1 MSNLEKPIKLEA
13 TIMWA
18 FLNTKSEMSGKYQ
31 VDLCNLSNEA
41 VSALEQA
48 GIGPRQRPDK
58 PEKGWFTTCKSTFE
72 IEPFDKNGDRITEAV
87 GNGSKA
93 TVLVKP
99 YNWKWKGKSGLSPTI
114 VKLTITDLVKY
125 NADSASADEQLDDE
139 IAL

>member
-13 TIMWA
+13 EIMWA
-18 FLNTKSEMSGKYQ
+18 FLNKKSEMSGKFQ
-31 VDLCNLSNEA
+31 VDLCNLSKEA

-58 PEKGWFTTCKSTFE
+58 PEKGWFLTAKSTFE
-72 IEPFDKNGDRITEAV
+72 IEPFDKNGNKINEAV

-93 TVLVKP
+93 TVIVKP
-99 YNWKWKGKSGLSPTI
+99 YSWTWKGKTGVSPTI
-114 VKLTITDLVKY
+114 VKLTINDLVKY
-125 NADSASADEQLDDE
+125 EAENNAESLDDE

>member
-13 TIMWA
+13 DIMWA
-18 FLNTKSEMSGKYQ
+18 FLNKKSEMSGKFQ
-31 VDLCNLSNEA
+31 VDLCNLTKDA

-48 GIGPRQRPDK
+48 GLNPRQRPDK
-58 PEKGWFTTCKSTFE
+58 PEKGWFITCKSIHE
-72 IEPFDKNGDRITEAV
+72 ITPYDKSGTQINEAV

-99 YNWKWKGKSGLSPTI
+99 YNWTWQGKKGISPTI
-114 VKLTITDLVKY
+114 VKLTINNLVKY
-125 NADSASADEQLDDE
+125 EASDANDFDDE